1 MNKDYSPS
9 AATRRV
15 LLVEDDRLVLTALEK
30 GLRDS
35 GYEVLA
41 AESADAA
48 RQLLAATKP
57 DIAVLDVRLPG
68 ESGIDLA
75 KFLREEADVPFIFL
89 TAYGDHET
97 VEEAAARGALGYLI
111 KPADI
116 PQLLPAMEAAL
127 ARAAE
132 IRALRDSER
141 HLQDAF
147 PEVREINL
155 AIGIVMERKGMD
167 RNQAWEVL
175 RALSRAQRR
184 KVIEVAREILA
195 ASETLVHL
203 LGKC

>member
-1 MNKDYSPS
+1 MAKEPKKSPES
-9 AATRRV
+9 RRV
-15 LLVEDDRLVLTALEK
+15 LLVEDDRLVLTMLEK

-41 AESADAA
+41 AESADEA
-48 RQLLAATKP
+48 RQLLDAAKP
-57 DIAVLDVRLPG
+57 DIAILDVRLPG

-75 KFLREEADVPFIFL
+75 KFLREDADVPFIFL

-141 HLQDAF
+141 QLQDAF

-175 RALSRAQRR
+175 RALSRSQRR
-184 KVIEVAREILA
+184 KVIDIAREILA
-195 ASETLVHL
+195 ATETLAHL
-203 LGKC
+203 VS

>member
-1 MNKDYSPS
+1 MAKETKKSPAS
-9 AATRRV
+9 RRV
-15 LLVEDDRLVLTALEK
+15 LLVEDDRLVLTMLEK

-41 AESADAA
+41 AESADEA
-48 RQLLAATKP
+48 RQLLDAAKP
-57 DIAVLDVRLPG
+57 DIAILDVRLPG

-75 KFLREEADVPFIFL
+75 RFLREEADVPFIFL

-97 VEEAAARGALGYLI
+97 VEAAAARGALGYLI

-132 IRALRDSER
+132 IRALRESER
-141 HLQDAF
+141 QLQDAF

-155 AIGIVMERKGMD
+155 AIGIVMERKGLD

-175 RALSRAQRR
+175 RALSRSQRR
-184 KVIEVAREILA
+184 KVIEIARDILA
-195 ASETLVHL
+195 ATETLAHL
-203 LGKC
+203 VS